1 MVDDRYIRIDFVDKT
16 SFRFEF
22 KPEDA
27 DMEEVVKRV
36 SKALEADKILLESEG
51 DLYIAPV
58 SNIKLIK
65 VSPAPDFL
73 PEGVIRNA
81 HISKSV

>member
-1 MVDDRYIRIDFVDKT
+1 MVDERYIEVNFMDNT
-16 SFRFEF
+16 AFRFDF

-36 SKALEADKILLESEG
+36 TKALEADKILLESEG
-51 DLYIAPV
+51 DLYIVPV
-58 SNIKLIK
+58 SNIKLLK

-73 PEGVIRNA
+73 PEEVIRNV
-81 HISKSV
+81 HISKRV